1 MFEKQ
6 YLQEYLKFP
15 LSQLLV
21 GLKKA
26 TLSTKMC
33 GLLRTLERLRE
44 VHRIRNPRLPKAA
57 ASKLSKLR

>member
-33 GLLRTLERLRE
+33 GHEDARKAKRD
-44 VHRIRNPRLPKAA
+44 PPDSKSKAAKAA